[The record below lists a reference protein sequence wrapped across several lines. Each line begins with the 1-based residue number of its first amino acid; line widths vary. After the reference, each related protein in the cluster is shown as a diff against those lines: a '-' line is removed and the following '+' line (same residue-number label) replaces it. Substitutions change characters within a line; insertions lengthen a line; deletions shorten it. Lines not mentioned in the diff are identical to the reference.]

1 MAVTVKNPKIL
12 RTSSDDDDGDRLSS
26 LPEPIIHYIFSFL
39 KTIDVFRASAVSRK
53 WRYLCVSMPYLNFDI
68 HTIWSKP
75 QERWPLYE
83 INGRF
88 KDFVSWVLMFQN
100 SSIDIQKLRL
110 RCLSFSDDD
119 HTLQRWMTVAT
130 RRNLKQ
136 LHLKLLP
143 QIHTTIQLPHCLVT
157 CGSLVKLKLKFEDQ
171 RCVVELPIY
180 PGFNSLKC
188 LDLHM
193 IELLD
198 SNLLKNFISSCP
210 VIESLKMVS
219 CLFGDF
225 KILEIFSASLK
236 NLILDTGDIPEPN
249 CDGLANCEIK
259 VACPSLV
266 SFNFLTA
273 STWNFT
279 FQDLNSLQAGF
290 VSYYYPSKHA
300 TAEECHNVMS
310 KILKGLHNVQV
321 LKLSVGFLRFLNR
334 AAKPKWFSSSFYN
347 LKSLSLYVL
356 LNRYKQVEPIINL
369 LNLSPNLEALTIL
382 IDWMDWSECWEIADE
397 VTCSAYHLKSVRLL
411 DFGGSEN
418 ELELVRFL
426 LMKGKVLEKLSITWL
441 KGVEN
446 HREIIREIKKFP
458 TSSSIV
464 AFTFFKPGSNVYYGM
479 RFLDYGHD
487 L

>member
-1 MAVTVKNPKIL
+1 
-12 RTSSDDDDGDRLSS
+12 
-26 LPEPIIHYIFSFL
+26 
-39 KTIDVFRASAVSRK
+39 
-53 WRYLCVSMPYLNFDI
+53 MPYLNFDI

-88 KDFVSWVLMFQN
+88 KDFVNWVLMFQN
-100 SSIDIQKLRL
+100 SSIDIQNFRL

-143 QIHTTIQLPHCLVT
+143 QIHTPIHRLPHCLVT
-157 CGSLVKLKLKFEDQ
+157 CGSLVELKLEFEDQ

-180 PGFNSLKC
+180 PGFSSLKC

-193 IELLD
+193 IEFLD

-210 VIESLKMVS
+210 VIESLKMES

-225 KILEIFSASLK
+225 KILEICSASLK
-236 NLILDTGDIPEPN
+236 NLILDTDDFCEPN

-266 SFNFLTA
+266 SFYFLTA

-290 VSYYYPSKHA
+290 VSYHFLPKHA
-300 TAEECHNVMS
+300 TAEECHNVRS
-310 KILKGLHNVQV
+310 KILVQV
-321 LKLSVGFLRFLNR
+321 LKQSVGFL
-334 AAKPKWFSSSFYN
+334 KVCIVFY
-347 LKSLSLYVL
+347 
-356 LNRYKQVEPIINL
+356 VE
-369 LNLSPNLEALTIL
+369 
-382 IDWMDWSECWEIADE
+382 
-397 VTCSAYHLKSVRLL
+397 
-411 DFGGSEN
+411 
-418 ELELVRFL
+418 
-426 LMKGKVLEKLSITWL
+426 
-441 KGVEN
+441 
-446 HREIIREIKKFP
+446 
-458 TSSSIV
+458 
-464 AFTFFKPGSNVYYGM
+464 
-479 RFLDYGHD
+479 
-487 L
+487 